1 MNCKIFSILLASLA
15 LSSCIA
21 QEPKD
26 ISLDDA
32 AIMIND
38 KDVQNDGVVQ
48 SQLVGVITGARCLEA
63 LSFLMKEDPKEY
75 DELAGAYHNIAE
87 GYRFLNENSA
97 GMDQDAR
104 EMYSMS
110 LSMRKDLLCSK
121 LRFAGFQLIKEKMDF

>member
-1 MNCKIFSILLASLA
+1 MNCKVFGILLASLV

-32 AIMIND
+32 AIMINNN
-38 KDVQNDGVVQ
+38 DVQNDGVVQ
-48 SQLVGVITGARCLEA
+48 SQLADVITGARCLEA
-63 LSFLMKEDPKEY
+63 LSFLIKEDPKEY
-75 DELAGAYHNIAE
+75 NELADAYHNIAE

-104 EMYSMS
+104 EMYLMS
-110 LSMRKDLLCSK
+110 LSMRRDLLCSK
-121 LRFAGFQLIKEKMDF
+121 LRFAGFQLIKEKMNF